1 MNILLINPPIREKAP
16 PYYQPIGLAIVAK
29 ILQNS
34 GHYVEL
40 FDINCLRYSRKEV
53 AKNLPRPYDK
63 FELIGVGGLITTYE
77 YMNFLL
83 PLLREKYRNVPI
95 MIGGGGITSSP
106 QVFMNNLR
114 ADFGII
120 GEGEHTV
127 LELVSCLEMNT
138 SCNNI
143 LGLAYFEN
151 NELKLN
157 PPRPLERNLDS
168 FPMQAFSLLDMETYT
183 RNVRHNSRAKRE
195 VIMTATR
202 GCPFDCTFCY
212 HVFGRGVRYRSV
224 DNVIAEM
231 EYLID
236 KHKVDSFVFGDEC
249 FTARKSY
256 IHEFCNEVLKRKLDI
271 EWSAFSRINTID
283 EETMSIMSEAGCF
296 VVGFGLESGSQRIL
310 KEMDKK
316 VTVEQMKDTFLAAKR
331 HFRKVSGT
339 FIYGMPGENDES
351 IDETISFC
359 KSIDYYKRFFYLAPY
374 PGTKV
379 YRDNLDRILEKYGSE
394 HNFFMVLGD
403 ATDFVI
409 NLTGFPDDVFLQKK
423 VEMEMRIKEYLGIQ
437 EPASEPLSL
446 VARVIRS
453 IRNNGIR
460 YTANKIVTKMT
471 NILGSRQSFTDKG
484 TK

>member
-1 MNILLINPPIREKAP
+1 
-16 PYYQPIGLAIVAK
+16 
-29 ILQNS
+29 
-34 GHYVEL
+34 
-40 FDINCLRYSRKEV
+40 
-53 AKNLPRPYDK
+53 
-63 FELIGVGGLITTYE
+63 
-77 YMNFLL
+77 
-83 PLLREKYRNVPI
+83 
-95 MIGGGGITSSP
+95 
-106 QVFMNNLR
+106 
-114 ADFGII
+114 
-120 GEGEHTV
+120 
-127 LELVSCLEMNT
+127 
-138 SCNNI
+138 
-143 LGLAYFEN
+143 
-151 NELKLN
+151 
-157 PPRPLERNLDS
+157 
-168 FPMQAFSLLDMETYT
+168 
-183 RNVRHNSRAKRE
+183 
-195 VIMTATR
+195 
-202 GCPFDCTFCY
+202 
-212 HVFGRGVRYRSV
+212 
-224 DNVIAEM
+224 M